1 MRIAPADIATQ
12 ASKLSTSSSSVTAD
26 KSSLRRQQLEAR
38 DSYNKNASAGH
49 QHIIDA
55 EYVEFYTPST
65 NLFNQERQHLDVTL
79 EPGSSSDSV
88 AGTASKSSATLINQY
103 SLAPPEAPP
112 PGTYIDTFA

>member
-12 ASKLSTSSSSVTAD
+12 AYKLLSSPPPTAD
-26 KSSLRRQQLEAR
+26 KSPLRRQQLEAR
-38 DSYNKNASAGH
+38 DSYNKNASVGS

-55 EYVEFYTPST
+55 EYVELHTPST
-65 NLFNQERQHLDVTL
+65 NLSNQERQHLDVTL